1 MKKLALLCF
10 RKNGHFMHYTK
21 LVWNAYEGTFDITLF
36 TTEEIAQSEEY
47 KCYFGEID
55 DKLKKVLV
63 KEGTEREAFKRVLER
78 ESMITYLGYICK
90 NIGFKSYLSSFFQ
103 SSLALISSVLESF
116 VKLLLLTRR
125 II

>member
-78 ESMITYLGYICK
+78 E
-90 NIGFKSYLSSFFQ
+90 
-103 SSLALISSVLESF
+103 
-116 VKLLLLTRR
+116 
-125 II
+125 